1 MARSNVSFF
10 GVFFGAAL
18 LSAGCLNEADDPR
31 PEALTEEAPAAD
43 LQSMKRD
50 AAHEVSLLLNDASFR
65 EVLGQSFARGETS
78 VRLADVLSAAPGAAA
93 ARLTSLDAQIVA
105 RKGLEGYTSSLLQV
119 RLVRP
124 EGEAGELDWASIPVA
139 FLPAG
144 DEKTWSLVDA
154 FDAGGNG
161 LSLDARVAPGVPVL
175 VAGIDAREETRA
187 GVALLND
194 ELAAHG
200 IGGRPGLGAEG
211 GVGQRSSALATS
223 TPTTKLTRIRLN
235 DDQEPWIS
243 GDAEIYAL
251 VSGIDFDAAKVRI
264 EAVDMPYLNSDGKDY
279 YPDQIVI
286 FWEGYRFAA
295 ANVQLYEHD
304 DNTNY
309 QSLVQALI
317 TAVGAGLDLSHPGA
331 SQIAQIANSI
341 VAAMPAGWFSNDDD
355 YVDSFYTLEK
365 DRAYTDRVGAA
376 GNAKISLAPYTLQ
389 GN

>member
-1 MARSNVSFF
+1 MARSTGSLF

-18 LSAGCLNEADDPR
+18 LSAGCSNEADDPH
-31 PEALTEEAPAAD
+31 PEALAEGPPAAD

-105 RKGLEGYTSSLLQV
+105 RKGLEGYASSLLQV

-124 EGEAGELDWASIPVA
+124 EGEAGELDWGSIPVA

-144 DEKTWSLVDA
+144 DEKTWSLVEA

-161 LSLDARVAPGVPVL
+161 LSFDARVAPGVPVL

-200 IGGRPGLGAEG
+200 IGGRHGPEAEG

-235 DDQEPWIS
+235 DDQEPWLS
-243 GDAEIYAL
+243 GDAELYAL

-279 YPDQIVI
+279 YPDQILI

-365 DRAYTDRVGAA
+365 DRVYTDRMGAA